1 MPPTI
6 YPPLCAAEGAP
17 FVSPAIDKPQTDT
30 TLAALAVLERF
41 ATQDFDSVDA
51 LLDTTNNKELA
62 MGLLDV
68 SRMLTGMLARATD
81 ARHDEVIVH
90 VRETIMGL
98 IHEGH
103 LGTALQPVN

>member
-1 MPPTI
+1 M
-6 YPPLCAAEGAP
+6 
-17 FVSPAIDKPQTDT
+17 SPATPKPQTDT

-41 ATQDFDSVDA
+41 ATKDFDSVDA
-51 LLDTTNNKELA
+51 LLDTTEPKELL

-90 VRETIMGL
+90 VRKTILGL
-98 IHEGH
+98 IQDGQ
-103 LGTALQPVN
+103 LGTALEPVR

>member
-1 MPPTI
+1 
-6 YPPLCAAEGAP
+6 
-17 FVSPAIDKPQTDT
+17 VSPATDKPQTDT

-41 ATQDFDSVDA
+41 ATKDFDSVDA
-51 LLDTTNNKELA
+51 LLDTTDPKELL

-90 VRETIMGL
+90 VRSTILGL
-98 IHEGH
+98 IHDGQ
-103 LGTALQPVN
+103 LGTGLVPVK

>member
-1 MPPTI
+1 M
-6 YPPLCAAEGAP
+6 
-17 FVSPAIDKPQTDT
+17 SPANDKPQTDT

-41 ATQDFDSVDA
+41 ATKDFDSVDT
-51 LLDTTNNKELA
+51 LLDTTDPKELL

-90 VRETIMGL
+90 VRGAILGL
-98 IHEGH
+98 IHEGQ
-103 LGTALQPVN
+103 LGTGLAPVT

>member
-1 MPPTI
+1 M
-6 YPPLCAAEGAP
+6 
-17 FVSPAIDKPQTDT
+17 SPATDKPQTDT

-41 ATQDFDSVDA
+41 ATNDFDSVDA
-51 LLDTTNNKELA
+51 LLNTTDTKELV

-81 ARHDEVIVH
+81 ARHDQVIVH
-90 VRETIMGL
+90 VRETVMGL

-103 LGTALQPVN
+103 LGTGLEPVK

>member
-1 MPPTI
+1 M
-6 YPPLCAAEGAP
+6 
-17 FVSPAIDKPQTDT
+17 SPAIDKPQTDT

-41 ATQDFDSVDA
+41 ATKDFDSVDA
-51 LLDTTNNKELA
+51 LLNTTDTKELV

-98 IHEGH
+98 VHDGH
-103 LGTALQPVN
+103 LGTSLTPIN

>member
-1 MPPTI
+1 M
-6 YPPLCAAEGAP
+6 
-17 FVSPAIDKPQTDT
+17 SPANDKPQTDT

-51 LLDTTNNKELA
+51 LLDTTDPKELLI
-62 MGLLDV
+62 GLLDV

-90 VRETIMGL
+90 VRGTILGL
-98 IHEGH
+98 IHDGQ
-103 LGTALQPVN
+103 LGTGLAPVK

>member
-1 MPPTI
+1 
-6 YPPLCAAEGAP
+6 
-17 FVSPAIDKPQTDT
+17 VSPTNNKPQTDT

-41 ATQDFDSVDA
+41 ATKDFDSVDA
-51 LLDTTNNKELA
+51 LLDTTDTKELV

-90 VRETIMGL
+90 VRDTILGL
-98 IHEGH
+98 IHNGH
-103 LGTALQPVN
+103 LGTGLAPVK